1 MDVIDHVRAT
11 QAQHRPD
18 PEQLRVVEVVQ
29 VGSLTRGGAPDP
41 PAHARHA
48 VEPPAGAVNRH
59 DSHAVADLRAVVT
72 DDQAD
77 IVANPRNALALP
89 AEDPGIVGGVR
100 RRQVTNRP
108 RGQVAILS
116 CRAATAP

>member
-41 PAHARHA
+41 PAHARHVA
-48 VEPPAGAVNRH
+48 EPPAGAVNRH
-59 DSHAVADLRAVVT
+59 DSHAVGTSARSSQTIRPTSLPSPATLLHCLRKIRGSSAACAD
-72 DDQAD
+72 
-77 IVANPRNALALP
+77 
-89 AEDPGIVGGVR
+89 VR
-100 RRQVTNRP
+100 
-108 RGQVAILS
+108 
-116 CRAATAP
+116 